1 MLCLLYFHVFNIVD
15 LSGNKTQFLWY
26 VCVCL
31 AASSAQIEQA
41 HTAVELAVISRVYTH
56 ALYPNGDGDVSRD
69 Q

>member
-1 MLCLLYFHVFNIVD
+1 MCL
-15 LSGNKTQFLWY
+15 TLWICL
-26 VCVCL
+26 VTKHNSFGVCL

-41 HTAVELAVISRVYTH
+41 HTAVERAVNSRVYTH

>member
-1 MLCLLYFHVFNIVD
+1 MLCLLYFHMFN
-15 LSGNKTQFLWY
+15 FLWICL
-26 VCVCL
+26 VTEQNSLGVCL

-41 HTAVELAVISRVYTH
+41 HTAVERAVISRVYTH